1 MRRFPSPNSHRHLA
15 LSPLAVAACSLC
27 LSLGVQAQNTPD
39 DASTLPSVGVTAAAK
54 RQAKA
59 SIAGLGDGPAW
70 QQPVQAQ
77 TFSEEMLKDAQVTRL
92 ADLTKLDAS
101 VTDSYNSVGYWDYLS
116 VRGFTL
122 DNGYNY
128 RREGLPV
135 SAETRFPL
143 ENKAS
148 LEVLKGTSGLQS
160 GVSAPGGL
168 VNLLVKRP
176 DGRVRS
182 AGVSIDNAGEVRTQ
196 IDLGD
201 RFGQQ
206 AEFGL
211 RVNAAVA
218 KLNTHFDNTEGH
230 SRLLAAA
237 GDWRLSKDTL
247 IEAEIEHSYTSQP
260 TLAGMSLL
268 GTALPSARAYSR
280 NMNLNNQPWSQ
291 PVEMAGTTGT
301 VRWTQTLNSD
311 WKSVVTYGEQ
321 HLRMN
326 DRMAFPFGWTDY
338 GDPAD
343 GNDDAYYYNFK
354 DDGTFD
360 LYDYRSE
367 NEKRL
372 TRSLKGELI
381 GLVTLAGM
389 RHDLRL
395 EWLRSLYSTDLK
407 PQAYNYAGE
416 MNLSQPY
423 APQPAD
429 PTMNDASPNRWER
442 TTELALQDTIHL
454 AQDWKAWIGLRHT
467 RLNRYSVETDGD
479 KDIRIEQSLNTP
491 WAALGWTFAPKTQ
504 AYVSWGEGLET
515 KAAPRLMEDAL
526 DNSGQV
532 LPALKSRQIELG
544 VKGQYAHE
552 GVSALWGTNVFEI
565 RRPQAETV
573 GNTYQLD
580 GDARHRGVEG
590 FWQGRMGA
598 WGLGGSAMFIDAE
611 RRGSQLGGVNGK
623 NPVNVPEHAIKLSGS
638 YTFGAPW
645 VLALQADVVHEG
657 PRWVDATNTLR
668 LPSWTRVDLGVR
680 AVQPLSEQ
688 RSITWRL
695 GVNNAFNK
703 RAWREAPS
711 MFGGHTYLFQM
722 RERTITASAQ
732 IDF

>member
-1 MRRFPSPNSHRHLA
+1 MRRFPSPTTHRHLA

-27 LSLGVQAQNTPD
+27 LSLGAQAQNTPD
-39 DASTLPSVGVTAAAK
+39 DVSTLPSVGVTAAAK

-168 VNLLVKRP
+168 VNMLVKRP

-182 AGVSIDNAGEVRTQ
+182 AGISIDNAGEVRTQ

-206 AEFGL
+206 GEFGL
-211 RVNAAVA
+211 RVNAATA
-218 KLNTHFDNTEGH
+218 KLNTHFDNSEGH
-230 SRLLAAA
+230 SRLLAVA
-237 GDWRLSKDTL
+237 GDWRLSQDTL
-247 IEAEIEHSYTSQP
+247 LEAEIEHSYASQP
-260 TLAGMSLL
+260 SLAGMSLL

-280 NMNLNNQPWSQ
+280 NLNLNNQPWSQ
-291 PVEMAGTTGT
+291 PVEMTGTTGT
-301 VRWTQTLNSD
+301 VRWTQKLNSE
-311 WKSVVTYGEQ
+311 WTSIVTYGEQ

-338 GDPAD
+338 VDPAD
-343 GNDDAYYYNFK
+343 DDDDEYYYNFK
-354 DDGTFD
+354 DDGTFN

-372 TRSLKGELI
+372 TRALKGELT
-381 GLVTLAGM
+381 GSVKLAGL
-389 RHDLRL
+389 RHELRL
-395 EWLRSLYSTDLK
+395 EVLRSLYSTDLK
-407 PQAYNYAGE
+407 PQAYNYSGTVS
-416 MNLSQPY
+416 LSSPY
-423 APQPAD
+423 VPQTPD
-429 PTMNDASPNRWER
+429 PEMNDASPNRWER
-442 TTELALQDTIHL
+442 TTELAVQDTVHL
-454 AQDWKAWIGLRHT
+454 APEWTAWVGLRHT
-467 RLNRYSVETDGD
+467 RLNRHSVETDGG
-479 KDIRIEQSLNTP
+479 KDTRIQQSLNTP

-504 AYVSWGEGLET
+504 AYVSWGEGMET
-515 KAAPRLMEDAL
+515 KAAPSNPGL
-526 DNSGQV
+526 DNAGQI
-532 LPALKSRQIELG
+532 LPALKSRQTEVG
-544 VKGQYAHE
+544 VKGQYAHAD
-552 GVSALWGTNVFEI
+552 VSAQWGANVFEI
-565 RRPQAETV
+565 RRPQAETID
-573 GNTYQLD
+573 NRYRLD
-580 GDARHRGVEG
+580 GDARHRGLEG
-590 FWQGRMGA
+590 FWHGRVGA
-598 WGLGGSAMFIDAE
+598 WGLGGSVMFIDAE
-611 RRGSQLGGVNGK
+611 RRGSSQADVNGHT
-623 NPVNVPEHAIKLSGS
+623 PVNVPEHALKLSGS
-638 YTFGAPW
+638 YSFGAPW
-645 VLALQADVVHEG
+645 ALTLQADVVHEG
-657 PRWVDATNTLR
+657 QRWVDAANTVR

>member
-1 MRRFPSPNSHRHLA
+1 MRRFPSPTSHRHLA

-77 TFSEEMLKDAQVTRL
+77 TFSEEILKDAQVTRL

-168 VNLLVKRP
+168 VNMLVKRP

-182 AGVSIDNAGEVRTQ
+182 AGISIDNAGEVRTQ

-206 AEFGL
+206 GEFGL
-211 RVNAAVA
+211 RVNAATA
-218 KLNTHFDNTEGH
+218 KLNTHFDNSEGH
-230 SRLLAAA
+230 SRLLAVA
-237 GDWRLSKDTL
+237 GDWRLSQDTL
-247 IEAEIEHSYTSQP
+247 LEAEIEHSYASQP
-260 TLAGMSLL
+260 SLAGMSLL

-280 NMNLNNQPWSQ
+280 NLNLNNQPWSQ
-291 PVEMAGTTGT
+291 PVEMTGTTGT
-301 VRWTQTLNSD
+301 VRWTQKLNSE
-311 WKSVVTYGEQ
+311 WTSIVTYGEQ

-338 GDPAD
+338 VDPAD
-343 GNDDAYYYNFK
+343 DDDDEYYYNFK
-354 DDGTFD
+354 DDGTFN

-372 TRSLKGELI
+372 TRALKG
-381 GLVTLAGM
+381 GLTGSVTLAGL
-389 RHDLRL
+389 RHELRL
-395 EWLRSLYSTDLK
+395 EVLRSLYSTDLK
-407 PQAYNYAGE
+407 PQAYNYSGLVS
-416 MNLSQPY
+416 LSSPY
-423 APQPAD
+423 APQTPD
-429 PTMNDASPNRWER
+429 PEMNDASPNRWER
-442 TTELALQDTIHL
+442 TTELAVQDTVHL
-454 AQDWKAWIGLRHT
+454 APEWTAWVGLRHT
-467 RLNRYSVETDGD
+467 RLNRHSVETDGG
-479 KDIRIEQSLNTP
+479 KDTRIQQSLNTP

-504 AYVSWGEGLET
+504 AYVSWGEGMET
-515 KAAPRLMEDAL
+515 KAAPSNPGL
-526 DNSGQV
+526 DNAGQI
-532 LPALKSRQIELG
+532 LPALKSRQTEVG
-544 VKGQYAHE
+544 VKGQYAHAD
-552 GVSALWGTNVFEI
+552 VSAQWGANVFEI
-565 RRPQAETV
+565 RRPQAETID
-573 GNTYQLD
+573 NRYRLD
-580 GDARHRGVEG
+580 GDARHRGLEG
-590 FWQGRMGA
+590 FWYGRIGA
-598 WGLGGSAMFIDAE
+598 WGLGGSVMFIDAE
-611 RRGSQLGGVNGK
+611 RRGSSLADVNGHT
-623 NPVNVPEHAIKLSGS
+623 PVNVPEHALKLSGS
-638 YTFGAPW
+638 YSFGAPW
-645 VLALQADVVHEG
+645 ALTLQADVVHEG
-657 PRWVDATNTLR
+657 QRWVDSANTVR

>member
-1 MRRFPSPNSHRHLA
+1 MRRFPSPLPHRHLA
-15 LSPLAVAACSLC
+15 LTPLAVAAWGLC
-27 LSLGVQAQNTPD
+27 LSLGAQAQNTAD
-39 DASTLPSVGVTAAAK
+39 GASTLPSVGVTAAAK

-77 TFSEEMLKDAQVTRL
+77 TFSDEMLKDAQVKRL
-92 ADLTKLDAS
+92 ADVTKLDAS

-122 DNGYNY
+122 DNGYNF

-168 VNLLVKRP
+168 VNMLVKRP

-182 AGVSIDNAGEVRTQ
+182 AGVSIDNAGELRTQ

-206 AEFGL
+206 GEFGV
-211 RVNAAVA
+211 RVNAAAA
-218 KLNTHFDNTEGH
+218 KLNTHVDNTEGH
-230 SRLLAAA
+230 NRLLAVAA
-237 GDWRLSKDTL
+237 DWRLSPGTL

-260 TLAGMSLL
+260 SLAGMSLL
-268 GTALPSARAYSR
+268 GDTLPSARAYSR
-280 NMNLNNQPWSQ
+280 NLNLNNQPWSQ
-291 PVEMAGTTGT
+291 PVEMTGTTGT
-301 VRWTQTLNSD
+301 VRWTQKLSSD
-311 WKSVVTYGEQ
+311 WTSVVTYGEQ

-326 DRMAFPFGWTDY
+326 DRMAFPY
-338 GDPAD
+338 GCYDTTS
-343 GNDDAYYYNFK
+343 GVYYYAACPNGFQ
-354 DDGTFD
+354 D

-372 TRSLKGELI
+372 TRSLKGELSGAI
-381 GLVTLAGM
+381 TLGGM

-395 EWLRSLYSTDLK
+395 ELLRSLYSTDLK
-407 PQAYNYAGE
+407 PQAYNDVSGGTGPLL
-416 MNLSQPY
+416 NLSSPY
-423 APQPAD
+423 APLPAAPD
-429 PTMNDASPNRWER
+429 MVEPSPNRWER
-442 TTELALQDTIHL
+442 TTELSIQDTVHL
-454 AQDWKAWIGLRHT
+454 APEWTAWLGLRHT

-479 KDIRIEQSLNTP
+479 KEVRIQQSLNTP

-504 AYVSWGEGLET
+504 AYVSWGEGMET
-515 KAAPRLMEDAL
+515 KAAPRRLTSPP
-526 DNSGQV
+526 DNAGQI

-552 GVSALWGTNVFEI
+552 GVSAQWGTNVFEI

-580 GDARHRGVEG
+580 GDARHRGIEG
-590 FWQGRMGA
+590 FWQGRIGA
-598 WGLGGSAMFIDAE
+598 WGLGGSVMFIDAE
-611 RRGSQLGGVNGK
+611 RRGSQLEGVSGK
-623 NPVNVPEHAIKLSGS
+623 NPVNVPERAIKLSGS
-638 YTFGAPW
+638 YSFHTPW
-645 VLALQADVVHEG
+645 VTTIQADVVHEG
-657 PRWVDATNTLR
+657 QRWVDTANTIR

-680 AVQPLSEQ
+680 AVQLLSEQ

-695 GVNNAFNK
+695 GVVNAFNK
-703 RAWREAPS
+703 RAWKEAPT

-722 RERTITASAQ
+722 PERTLTASAQ

>member
-1 MRRFPSPNSHRHLA
+1 MRRFPSPTTHRHLA

-39 DASTLPSVGVTAAAK
+39 DVSTLPSVGVTAAAK

-168 VNLLVKRP
+168 VNMLVKRP

-182 AGVSIDNAGEVRTQ
+182 AGVSIDNTGEVRTQ

-206 AEFGL
+206 GEFGL
-211 RVNAAVA
+211 RVNAATA
-218 KLNTHFDNTEGH
+218 KLNTHFDNSEGH
-230 SRLLAAA
+230 SRLLAVA
-237 GDWRLSKDTL
+237 GDWRLSQDTL
-247 IEAEIEHSYTSQP
+247 LEAEIEHSYASQP
-260 TLAGMSLL
+260 SLAGMSLL

-280 NMNLNNQPWSQ
+280 NLNLNNQPWSQ
-291 PVEMAGTTGT
+291 PVEMTGTTGT
-301 VRWTQTLNSD
+301 VRWTQKLNSE
-311 WKSVVTYGEQ
+311 WTSIVTYGEQ

-338 GDPAD
+338 VDPAD
-343 GNDDAYYYNFK
+343 DDDDEYYYNFK
-354 DDGTFD
+354 DDGTFN

-372 TRSLKGELI
+372 TRALKG
-381 GLVTLAGM
+381 GLTGSVTLAGL
-389 RHDLRL
+389 RHELRL
-395 EWLRSLYSTDLK
+395 EVLRSLYSTDLK
-407 PQAYNYAGE
+407 PQAYNYSGLVS
-416 MNLSQPY
+416 LSSPY
-423 APQPAD
+423 APQTPD
-429 PTMNDASPNRWER
+429 PEMNDASPNRWER
-442 TTELALQDTIHL
+442 TTELAVQDTVHL
-454 AQDWKAWIGLRHT
+454 APEWTAWVGLRHT
-467 RLNRYSVETDGD
+467 RLNRHSVETDGG
-479 KDIRIEQSLNTP
+479 KDTRIQQSLNTP

-504 AYVSWGEGLET
+504 AYVSWGEGMET
-515 KAAPRLMEDAL
+515 KAAPSNPGL
-526 DNSGQV
+526 DNAGQI
-532 LPALKSRQIELG
+532 LPALKSRQTEVG
-544 VKGQYAHE
+544 VKGQYAHAD
-552 GVSALWGTNVFEI
+552 VSAQWGANVFEI
-565 RRPQAETV
+565 RRPQAETID
-573 GNTYQLD
+573 NRYRLD
-580 GDARHRGVEG
+580 GDARHRGLEG
-590 FWQGRMGA
+590 FWYGRIGA
-598 WGLGGSAMFIDAE
+598 WGLGGSVMFIDAE
-611 RRGSQLGGVNGK
+611 RRGSSQADVNGHT
-623 NPVNVPEHAIKLSGS
+623 PVNVPEHALKLSGS
-638 YTFGAPW
+638 YSFGAPW
-645 VLALQADVVHEG
+645 ALTLQADVVHEG
-657 PRWVDATNTLR
+657 QRWVDAANTVR